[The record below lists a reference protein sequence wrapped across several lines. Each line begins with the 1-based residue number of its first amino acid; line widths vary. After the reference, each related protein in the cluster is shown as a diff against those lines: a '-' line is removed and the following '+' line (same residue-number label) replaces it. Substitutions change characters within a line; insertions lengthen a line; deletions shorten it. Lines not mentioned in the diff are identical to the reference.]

1 MTGSREKITGT
12 RLPPSVSATCGV
24 KSPECPRIFSRLP
37 VHSNPKIG
45 VAVGVLCLA
54 AVALAVTPTPENGC
68 CPADQP
74 LLSPRQMKA
83 RLRHTEPMMP
93 PPLGRKVRIKGT
105 VVFVVAFDSSGRV
118 TCVRLV
124 SGPPLLVTGAMES
137 LMRWEFQRSR
147 RKKTC
152 GTLVLA
158 LDTTRKNTGLRVLG
172 EAP

>member
-1 MTGSREKITGT
+1 MTRSREKIAGT
-12 RLPPSVSATCGV
+12 RLPPSSATCGV

-45 VAVGVLCLA
+45 AAVGVLCLA
-54 AVALAVTPTPENGC
+54 AMALAVAPAPENGC

-93 PPLGRKVRIKGT
+93 PPLGRKVRIKGI

-124 SGPPLLVTGAMES
+124 SGHPLLIPGAMES
-137 LMRWEFQRSR
+137 LKRWKFQRSQ
-147 RKKTC
+147 RKTMC

-158 LDTTRKNTGLRVLG
+158 LDTTQTNMGLRVLG
-172 EAP
+172 AAP